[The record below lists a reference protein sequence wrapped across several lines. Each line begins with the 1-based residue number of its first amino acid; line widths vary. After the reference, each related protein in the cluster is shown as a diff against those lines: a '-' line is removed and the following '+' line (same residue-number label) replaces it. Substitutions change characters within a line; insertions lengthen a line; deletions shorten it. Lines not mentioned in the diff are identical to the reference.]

1 MSVLRE
7 LRETGKVRSAKRSC
21 LTLCPGGTRALKV
34 REPRERRWTYSSA
47 FPTRCLFGIRG
58 LGMHWWLKLLE
69 APASCYLAP
78 GLHLPPSGE
87 PWQAALVGTAQGRTS
102 SHMSR
107 VIRPVSRDSHRREGA
122 KTLQGHRRPRGR
134 WQSPSPTAPPPT
146 LGIRESQKG
155 ELLRPE
161 CGRQGQGGR
170 PRARGPIGCPAEGSL
185 GISGETWQTP
195 SQSPGRGEFMNGLPR
210 TPGAPVLP
218 STDL

>member
-134 WQSPSPTAPPPT
+134 WQSPSPTAPST
-146 LGIRESQKG
+146 HSGD
-155 ELLRPE
+155 
-161 CGRQGQGGR
+161 QGKSERRASPARVWPAGSGR
-170 PRARGPIGCPAEGSL
+170 P
-185 GISGETWQTP
+185 
-195 SQSPGRGEFMNGLPR
+195 
-210 TPGAPVLP
+210 APCQGTDRLP
-218 STDL
+218 S

>member
-47 FPTRCLFGIRG
+47 FPTRRLFGIRG

-107 VIRPVSRDSHRREGA
+107 VIRPVSRDSHQREGA

-134 WQSPSPTAPPPT
+134 WQSPSPTAPHP
-146 LGIRESQKG
+146 LWGSGKVRKESFSGPGVAGRVRAAGPVPGDRSAAQLKG
-155 ELLRPE
+155 HW
-161 CGRQGQGGR
+161 
-170 PRARGPIGCPAEGSL
+170 ASL
-185 GISGETWQTP
+185 GRRGRHQARAQGEV
-195 SQSPGRGEFMNGLPR
+195 SS
-210 TPGAPVLP
+210 
-218 STDL
+218 